1 MGTFI
6 KALYLAGTAMLLAS
20 SPVGATPSMA
30 LSNATGIPASAQEL
44 FDARPETAPIAFVK
58 FCLEHSAQ
66 CESRGATRRISLTDD
81 AWEEIAAVNATV
93 NRRIHPDADKGPFDW
108 SLDTTSGNC
117 NDYAVQ
123 KRQALIQLGYPM
135 SALSLTATM
144 TPSGV
149 GHLILTVR
157 TDRGD
162 FVLDNL
168 RSSIVA
174 WNRTGYRMLKRQ
186 SAADPQTWVSVAT
199 FNPDMRVARNIQP
212 SIARTR
218 APARIARGQAP
229 APVLV
234 ASVAAPPSAWLQ
246 ETLPVMAPFSLA
258 SVSLPDMAGPTF
270 AGAFSVGDVTVAA
283 LTPVL
288 YRLPVGALT
297 YGALIGVSFG
307 ANEEAAMNRLAM
319 LGQPDMSA
327 FRL

>member
-6 KALYLAGTAMLLAS
+6 KALYLAGTAMLLANA
-20 SPVGATPSMA
+20 PVAATPSMA
-30 LSNATGIPASAQEL
+30 LSNASGMPASVQEL

-66 CESRGATRRISLTDD
+66 CESRGAAQRISLTND

-93 NRRIHPDADKGPFDW
+93 NRRIRPDADKGPFDW
-108 SLDTTSGNC
+108 SLDTNFGNC

-149 GHLILTVR
+149 GHLILTIR

-186 SAADPQTWVSVAT
+186 SAADPQSWVSVAT
-199 FNPDMRVARNIQP
+199 FNPDMRVAQNIQP
-212 SIARTR
+212 VTVR
-218 APARIARGQAP
+218 AKVPARFARVQAP
-229 APVLV
+229 APVVVAAV
-234 ASVAAPPSAWLQ
+234 ASASAWLQ
-246 ETLPVMAPFSLA
+246 ETTPFMAPFSLA
-258 SVSLPDMAGPTF
+258 SVSLPDMTGPTF
-270 AGAFSVGDVTVAA
+270 AGVFSIGDIAVGA

-288 YRLPVGALT
+288 YRLPAGALT

-307 ANEEAAMNRLAM
+307 VNEQAAMNRLAM
-319 LGQPDMSA
+319 LGQPEQA
-327 FRL
+327 PFRL